1 MSAIARY
8 VPPSVVSHMQS
19 MQHRLAN
26 MRDRAKEQ
34 EQTVVSTV
42 ASALTGAT
50 FGFLDGRYDRRELGG
65 APIAPV
71 AGVLTH
77 IGGFVVGGK
86 DGAYLHSIGD
96 AAIAVGMAD
105 IAREFGKKRKASSQN
120 TGAWT

>member
-1 MSAIARY
+1 MSAMARY

-26 MRDRAKEQ
+26 MKDRAKEQ
-34 EQTVVSTV
+34 EQVVVSTV

-65 APIAPV
+65 VPIAPV
-71 AGVLTH
+71 AGVGAH
-77 IGGFVVGGK
+77 IAAFALGGK
-86 DGAYLHSIGD
+86 EGVYLHSVGD